1 MKMVPKI
8 ICKTVG
14 IAGMS
19 AAIYDAYTLGS
30 KNSQRTNQMV
40 NADHFEKVH
49 SSTRTLS
56 SESSINSAVQ
66 NKIADLRM
74 QNPLFSVFGSA
85 KGFVSGFFNSLGSNI
100 IPISFAALALAG
112 KNIVSKIGAIG
123 VAGYGL
129 FTILHE
135 GFGIGKS
142 SPID

>member
-123 VAGYGL
+123 VAGCGL